1 MKTLYQAASAVEAH
15 MLRDLLKREGIV
27 AHIHGEHLQGAM
39 GELPAAGLIR
49 LVVDEPDFDRA
60 RVLVDQWDAEQPSHT
75 PVRPPPTRSRSLLVF
90 LIGLTLGVVGTAAF
104 FRSAVTV
111 DGVDHNRDGLLDE
124 KWVYAPSGNLLRSEA
139 DRNLD
144 GKPDY
149 LAYFDRRGL
158 LDTAESDDDFNGVF
172 ETQIRFR
179 FGSVESQVADTDGDG
194 YRDLRSHFSNGV
206 LSSTEYLNPST
217 GLPLRAEH
225 FRLGKLL
232 HADVDADKDGAL
244 DTRITY
250 TPLGEVAERAAIPR

>member
-60 RVLVDQWDAEQPSHT
+60 RLVVDQWDAEQPSHT

-90 LIGLTLGVVGTAAF
+90 LIGLTLGVLGTAAF

-111 DGVDHNRDGLLDE
+111 DGADHNRDGLLDE
-124 KWVYAPSGNLLRSEA
+124 KWVYAPSGHLLRSEA

-158 LDTAESDDDFNGVF
+158 LDTGEADDDFNGVF

-179 FGSVESQVADTDGDG
+179 FGSVESQIADTDGDG
-194 YRDLRSHFSNGV
+194 YRELRLNFNDGV
-206 LSSTEYLNPST
+206 LSSSETLNPST

-232 HADVDADKDGAL
+232 HADIDADKDGVL

-250 TPLGEVAERAAIPR
+250 TPLGEVASRVMIPR

>member
-27 AHIHGEHLQGAM
+27 AHILGEHLQGAL

-49 LVVDEPDFDRA
+49 LVVEEPDFDRA

-75 PVRPPPTRSRSLLVF
+75 PALPPPTRSRSFLVF
-90 LIGLTLGVVGTAAF
+90 LMGLALGVVGTAAF

-111 DGVDHNRDGLLDE
+111 EGVDYNRDGLLDE
-124 KWVYAPSGNLLRSEA
+124 KWVYAPGGSLLRSEA

-158 LDTAESDDDFNGVF
+158 LDTAEADDDFNGQF

-194 YRDLRSHFSNGV
+194 FRDLRYNFSNGV
-206 LSSTEYLNPST
+206 LSSTESLNPST
-217 GLPLRAEH
+217 GLPLRTEH
-225 FRLGKLL
+225 FKLGKLL
-232 HADVDADKDGAL
+232 HADVDTDKDGVL

-250 TPLGEVAERAAIPR
+250 TPLGEVAARTAMTR